1 MAEASSLRPPR
12 SPLLPAVL
20 VLVVLVA
27 IAAVLPGMR
36 ARMREDI
43 PRDDVAASQGFI
55 DWAVGST
62 LQRSGAVGVTALRLT
77 DFALE
82 VTVRTGDGAEQ
93 RWRALPQKPV
103 ELVAN
108 QPLTPT
114 NGVVSGDGFAPS
126 ALMAAWTDL
135 RGQDDQCE
143 ASDAQVD
150 ATVSWGGAIR
160 YTSRCNSPEAQAS
173 TNLIKGFSSP
183 NRIGVANVYEL
194 DSFAAGTSLEIVL
207 RQLRQLAPGG
217 QVGQLTVLADAG
229 SATAGLGI
237 TGGSCGV
244 EALWRQA
251 EPDGTNTWLRQSRLC
266 SAADGTMLPTTTLD
280 APADAAQLE
289 AHRFDINAVDVA
301 SLVGHLQTTGL
312 PAQQGSASVVQVAWS
327 DRFNEVL
334 ARVSS
339 GTGSDART
347 GWYSLTGEQLA
358 MDAG

>member
-36 ARMREDI
+36 ARMREEI
-43 PRDDVAASQGFI
+43 PRDDVAASQDFI
-55 DWAVGST
+55 DWAVGNT
-62 LQRSGAVGVTALRLT
+62 LKRSGAVGVTALRLT

-143 ASDAQVD
+143 ASDA
-150 ATVSWGGAIR
+150 
-160 YTSRCNSPEAQAS
+160 
-173 TNLIKGFSSP
+173 
-183 NRIGVANVYEL
+183 
-194 DSFAAGTSLEIVL
+194 
-207 RQLRQLAPGG
+207 
-217 QVGQLTVLADAG
+217 
-229 SATAGLGI
+229 
-237 TGGSCGV
+237 
-244 EALWRQA
+244 
-251 EPDGTNTWLRQSRLC
+251 
-266 SAADGTMLPTTTLD
+266 
-280 APADAAQLE
+280 
-289 AHRFDINAVDVA
+289 
-301 SLVGHLQTTGL
+301 
-312 PAQQGSASVVQVAWS
+312 
-327 DRFNEVL
+327 
-334 ARVSS
+334 
-339 GTGSDART
+339 
-347 GWYSLTGEQLA
+347 
-358 MDAG
+358 